1 LAIPVKFNASKR
13 KLESLYLSKVIAQD
27 GLLFA
32 NLDWSIPDTSTL
44 IASPLERYLN
54 IMANS
59 CHTGA
64 IKDLHDHLISPLIL
78 ATKTAATKEDS
89 PTWCQ
94 AMNGPYAKEF

>member
-1 LAIPVKFNASKR
+1 MPPNAN
-13 KLESLYLSKVIAQD
+13 LSLVTCRKVIAQD
-27 GLLFA
+27 RLLFA
-32 NLDWSIPDTSTL
+32 NSDWSIPDTPTL

-64 IKDLHDHLISPLIL
+64 TKDLHVHLVLPLIL
-78 ATKTAATKEDS
+78 AAKTAATKEDN
-89 PTWCQ
+89 PTWWQ